1 MPILI
6 YSQSSKSN
14 IPMNILHLLSWFPV
28 PDNPTLGNFCIRQIE
43 SLPEDCHSVILSV
56 FEDPALK
63 ESQVVDVEEHERY
76 VYVRVRFRACR
87 CASRWLGR
95 LWRKWRTYRLYQYG
109 LGYVKQ
115 HFFTPDFVHLHVSY
129 PAGRIALQW
138 KRRYKIPYLMT
149 EHWTI
154 YQPQNDALLTGR
166 LRRQVVK
173 IGNNA
178 SIILP
183 VSDDLRCNM
192 ERVGIQ
198 NSYRVIYNVV
208 NTDRFTLPENRVK
221 GEKVKMLHISTLRDE
236 AKNFSGLLRVVER
249 LAQVRRDF
257 ELHVIHD
264 YPAPQFEDYVRQNQL
279 SDVVFF
285 HGKQAP
291 EAVADFFTKTDFFV
305 LFSNFENLPCVIVE
319 SFASGVPVLSTR
331 VGGIAEIVSPE
342 RGVLVQAE
350 DENALL
356 EQMNYLL
363 DHYDDYD
370 REAIRQY
377 ALKSF
382 SMEEI
387 GQQIYRQYKR
397 LLKTL

>member
-1 MPILI
+1 
-6 YSQSSKSN
+6 
-14 IPMNILHLLSWFPV
+14 MNILHLLSWFPV

-56 FEDPALK
+56 YEDAAMR
-63 ESQVVDVEEHERY
+63 EARAVDVEEHERY
-76 VYVRVRFRACR
+76 VYVRVRFRACQ
-87 CASRWLGR
+87 CASQRFGR

-109 LGYVKQ
+109 LKYVEQ
-115 HFFTPDFVHLHVSY
+115 HFFTPDFVHLHVAY
-129 PAGRIALQW
+129 PAGRIALRW

-166 LRRQVVK
+166 LRRQVVR

-178 SIILP
+178 SAILP
-183 VSDDLRCNM
+183 VSDDLRRNM

-198 NSYRVIYNVV
+198 NQYQVIYNVV
-208 NTDRFTLPENRVK
+208 NTDRFTLSEAPAK

-264 YPAPQFEDYVRQNQL
+264 YPAPDFEDYVRQHQL
-279 SDVVFF
+279 TDVVLF
-285 HGKQAP
+285 HGKQTP
-291 EAVADFFTKTDFFV
+291 EGVAAYFAKTDFFV

-342 RGVLVQAE
+342 RGVLVEAE
-350 DENALL
+350 DEDALFA
-356 EQMNYLL
+356 QMQYLL
-363 DHYDDYD
+363 DHYADYD
-370 REAIRQY
+370 RETIRQY

-387 GQQIYRQYKR
+387 GRQIYQQYEQ
-397 LLKTL
+397 LLKML

>member
-1 MPILI
+1 
-6 YSQSSKSN
+6 
-14 IPMNILHLLSWFPV
+14 MNVLHLLSWFPT

-56 FEDPALK
+56 YEDAALR
-63 ESQVVDVEEHERY
+63 QARAVDVEDHGRY
-76 VYVRVRFRACR
+76 VYVRVRFRAGKCP
-87 CASRWLGR
+87 CQWLAR
-95 LWRKWRTYRLYQYG
+95 LWRRWRTYRLYQYG
-109 LGYVKQ
+109 LKYVKQ
-115 HFFTPDFVHLHVSY
+115 HFFTPDFVHLHVAY

-138 KRRYKIPYLMT
+138 QRRYGIPYLMT

-173 IGNNA
+173 IGSHA
-178 SIILP
+178 SAILP
-183 VSDDLRCNM
+183 VSDDLRRNM

-198 NSYRVIYNVV
+198 NNYQVIFNVV
-208 NTDRFTLPENRVK
+208 NTDRFTLSGAHRD
-221 GEKVKMLHISTLRDE
+221 GGKVQLLHISTLRDE

-264 YPAPQFEDYVRQNQL
+264 YPAPAFEEYVRLHQL
-279 SDVVFF
+279 ADVVFF
-285 HGKQAP
+285 HGKQSP
-291 EAVADFFTKTDFFV
+291 EAVADYFAKTDLFV

-331 VGGIAEIVSPE
+331 VGGIAEIVTPE
-342 RGVLVQAE
+342 RGVLVEARDE
-350 DENALL
+350 DALF
-356 EQMNYLL
+356 EQMKDLM

-387 GQQIYRQYKR
+387 GRQIYEQYKR
-397 LLKTL
+397 LLKML